1 MAAPREW
8 PTTVTPEPGW
18 AANVCSTAE
27 SIVVAVLRIPVVNAS
42 SLRRHRT
49 GIHVTHRVCS
59 FAKPEWTSTEELT
72 PGKRVESRFSF
83 SMSMSDRSE
92 TLFKGH

>member
-27 SIVVAVLRIPVVNAS
+27 SIGVAVLRIPGVKAY
-42 SLRRHRT
+42 SLRRQRT
-49 GIHVTHRVCS
+49 GITHSACS

-72 PGKRVESRFSF
+72 PGKRVESKFSF

-92 TLFKGH
+92 ILFKGH